1 VELILF
7 CCFPQNVRFKAQE
20 ALISEQARKRQME
33 AEQELKPL
41 LDETRAL
48 EARAKTLGLRPADWQ
63 E

>member
-1 VELILF
+1 VWR
-7 CCFPQNVRFKAQE
+7 QDVRLKAQE
-20 ALISEQARKRQME
+20 ALISEQARKREVE